1 MGTRHMNEGDRRRIR
16 EQAAAKRKAKENK
29 QFWILM
35 GVTLVVALVIFLIP
49 VIKRGLAYPDRL
61 RSLDDIEASWVVRD
75 LNPRTNLNK
84 NTSNVD
90 NAPNVTEPRYYH
102 LASMATPEGYTQ
114 EANFTYSSNRDDRD
128 LHFIANEPGGTLE
141 SVFVVG
147 IPNKDARK
155 HATDATQ
162 VLSVNGMPSAIV
174 EANIAG
180 RDLLYSLSV
189 YPQSES
195 TAFTCLNIYLDT
207 PHDASILVMLK
218 GYDLPTDQQPPLAAF
233 LTEAEALLPL
243 LEIAE

>member
-1 MGTRHMNEGDRRRIR
+1 MGTKNMNEADRQRIR
-16 EQAAAKRKAKENK
+16 EEAAAKRKAKENK

-35 GVTLVVALVIFLIP
+35 GITLVVALVLFLIP
-49 VIKRGLAYPDRL
+49 VIKRSMAYPDRI
-61 RSLDDIEASWVVRD
+61 RDMDDVETSWVVRD

-90 NAPNVTEPRYYH
+90 NAPNVMEPRYYH
-102 LASMATPEGYTQ
+102 LASMAPPEGYTQ
-114 EANFTYSSNRDDRD
+114 EENFTYSDNPDDRD

-141 SVFVVG
+141 SVFAVG
-147 IPNKDARK
+147 IPNKDAQK

-162 VLSVNGMPSAIV
+162 VLSVNGIPSAIV
-174 EANIAG
+174 EAKIAG
-180 RDLLYSLSV
+180 RDVLYSLST

-207 PHDASILVMLK
+207 PHDACVLLMLK
-218 GYDLPTDQQPPLAAF
+218 GYDLPADQQPVLEAF